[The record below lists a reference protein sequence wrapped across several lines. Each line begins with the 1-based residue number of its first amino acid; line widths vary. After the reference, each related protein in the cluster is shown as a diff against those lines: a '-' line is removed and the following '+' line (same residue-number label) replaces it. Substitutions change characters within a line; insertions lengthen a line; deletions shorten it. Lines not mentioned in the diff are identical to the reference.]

1 MTTEYKGIKAS
12 NGIAIGTIYLFNRV
26 EVVVDDSKIDESMV
40 DDEKKRVKAAIDD
53 YINELNDTN
62 GANEAQVNIA
72 NAHKELLQDPYFSD
86 TIDAKIAKEFK
97 NSELA
102 LNETINE
109 MVEIMSQIDDE
120 YLKERASDYKDIG
133 FQLMY
138 KLKGIKPKDLSLI
151 EKGSIVISKELT
163 PSDTSN
169 MNKENVIG
177 FATDL
182 GGKTSHTS
190 IIAQTLDIPALVGMQ
205 DISSNVKGGEK
216 AIIDGDE
223 GIIIL
228 DPSDDLIAE
237 YEIKVKEQ
245 KEKRE
250 RLQEVK
256 DKEAITSDGKKVE
269 VSANI
274 GNIEDLKIA
283 INNGCDGVGLF
294 RTELLYMESDH
305 FPTEEEQFEVYKE
318 ATQMLGEKP
327 LIIRTLDIGGDKGL
341 DYFNFPVED
350 NPFLGYRA
358 IRLCLDRE
366 DIFITQL
373 KALMRASAFGNL
385 KIMIPMI
392 INITEFKRTL
402 ELIDEI
408 KKEFDENGVDYNKD
422 LEVGIMI
429 ETPASV
435 FMADKFIKYVD
446 FFSIGTNDLSQ
457 YTLAVDRGN
466 ENISELY
473 SNYNPA
479 VLRAIKRVIDESH
492 KAGKWTGMC
501 GQFASDTQATKL
513 LLGLG
518 LDEFSA
524 SSAKIAEVKDTIIKS
539 SQKEE
544 EEFANALL
552 DIESP
557 EEVEEKVKKHNWS
570 NASLY

>member
-1 MTTEYKGIKAS
+1 MNTKYEGIKAS
-12 NGIAIGTIYLFNRV
+12 SGLAIGTIYLFNRQ
-26 EVVVDDSKIDESMV
+26 EVAIDKSKISENMV
-40 DDEKKRVKAAIDD
+40 EEEKTRIQNALDS
-53 YINELNDTN
+53 YLEELSDTN

-86 TIDAKIAKEFK
+86 TIESKIANELK

-133 FQLMY
+133 YQLMY

-151 EKGSIVISKELT
+151 EPNSIVISKELT

-169 MNKENVIG
+169 MNKDNVVG

-190 IIAQTLDIPALVGMQ
+190 IIAQTLDMPALVGMK
-205 DISSNVKGGEK
+205 DISTKIKGGEK
-216 AIIDGDE
+216 AIIDGNE
-223 GIIIL
+223 GFIII
-228 DPSDDLIAE
+228 DPSDELVSE
-237 YEIKVKEQ
+237 YESKIKEQ
-245 KEKRE
+245 KEKKE
-250 RLQEVK
+250 RLSLIK
-256 DKEAITSDGKKVE
+256 DKEAVTKDNRHVE

-283 INNGCDGVGLF
+283 IENGCDGVGLF
-294 RTELLYMESDH
+294 RTEFLYMENDH
-305 FPTEEEQFEVYKE
+305 FPTEEEQFAVYKE
-318 ATQMLGEKP
+318 ATEMLGEKP

-341 DYFNFPVED
+341 DYFEFPVED

-373 KALMRASAFGNL
+373 KALVRASAYGNL
-385 KIMIPMI
+385 KIMIPMVI
-392 INITEFKRTL
+392 SVAEIKRSL
-402 ELIDEI
+402 ELIEQI
-408 KKEFDENGVDYNKD
+408 KEEFDKEGIAYNKD
-422 LEVGIMI
+422 LDVGIMV

-435 FMADKFIKYVD
+435 FMADKLIKYVD

-466 ENISELY
+466 EFISELY

-479 VLRAIKRVIDESH
+479 VLRAIKHVIDTSH

-501 GQFASDTQATKL
+501 GQFASDTFATEL

-518 LDEFSA
+518 LDEFSSA
-524 SSAKIAEVKDTIIKS
+524 SAKVAEIKDIIINS
-539 SQKEE
+539 SFKECE
-544 EEFANALL
+544 DFANGLL
-552 DIESP
+552 NLESP
-557 EEVEEKVKKHNWS
+557 EEVEEAINKYK
-570 NASLY
+570 

>member
-1 MTTEYKGIKAS
+1 MNTRYEGIKAS
-12 NGIAIGTIYLFNRV
+12 NGIAIGTIYLFNRE
-26 EVVVDDSKIDESMV
+26 EVTIDESKIEENMIEN
-40 DDEKKRVKAAIDD
+40 EKNRVETSIND
-53 YINELNDTN
+53 YISELDNTE
-62 GANEAQVNIA
+62 GANEAQINIA

-86 TIDAKIAKEFK
+86 TINSKIENELK
-97 NSELA
+97 NSEMA
-102 LNETINE
+102 LNETVNE

-133 FQLMY
+133 YQLMY

-151 EKGSIVISKELT
+151 EKNSIVISKELT

-169 MNKENVIG
+169 MNKENVAG

-205 DISSNVKGGEK
+205 DISTKVQGGEK

-223 GIIIL
+223 GVIIL
-228 DPSDDLIAE
+228 NPSEDLIAD
-237 YEIKVKEQ
+237 YESKIKVQ
-245 KEKRE
+245 KEKQE
-250 RLQEVK
+250 RLKEVK
-256 DKEAITSDGKKVE
+256 DKEAITKDGKKVE
-269 VSANI
+269 VAANI

-283 INNGCDGVGLF
+283 IENGCDGVGLF
-294 RTELLYMESDH
+294 RTEFLYMENDH

-318 ATQMLGEKP
+318 ATEMLGQKP

-341 DYFNFPVED
+341 DYFTFPVEE

-366 DIFITQL
+366 DIFRTQL
-373 KALMRASAFGNL
+373 KALVRASAFGNL
-385 KIMIPMI
+385 KIMIPMV
-392 INITEFKRTL
+392 INISEFKRTL
-402 ELIDEI
+402 EIIEEI
-408 KKEFDENGVDYNKD
+408 KSELDQNGVEYNKN

-435 FMADKFIKYVD
+435 FMADQFIKYVD

-466 ENISELY
+466 ENISDLY

-479 VLRAIKRVIDESH
+479 VLRAIKHVIDQSH

-524 SSAKIAEVKDTIIKS
+524 SASKIAEIKDTIIKS
-539 SQKEE
+539 HQKEE
-544 EEFANALL
+544 EEFAISLL
-552 DIESP
+552 DIETP
-557 EEVEEKVKKHNWS
+557 EEVEEKVKEHN
-570 NASLY
+570 

>member
-1 MTTEYKGIKAS
+1 MNTKHEGIIAS
-12 NGIAIGTIYLFNRV
+12 NGIAIGTIYLFNRE
-26 EVVVDDSKIDESMV
+26 EVVVDETKIDENMV
-40 DDEKKRVKAAIDD
+40 DDEKNRVKSAIDD
-53 YINELNDTN
+53 YISELNNTE
-62 GANEAQVNIA
+62 GANEAQINIA

-86 TIDAKIAKEFK
+86 TIDAKIVNELK

-120 YLKERASDYKDIG
+120 YLKERAGDYKDIG
-133 FQLMY
+133 YQLMY

-169 MNKENVIG
+169 MNKENVVA

-205 DISSNVKGGEK
+205 DISEKVEGGEK
-216 AIIDGDE
+216 AIIDGDQ
-223 GIIIL
+223 GIIII
-228 DPSDDLIAE
+228 DPSDDVVAE
-237 YEIKVKEQ
+237 YENKLKEQ
-245 KEKRE
+245 NEKRE
-250 RLQEVK
+250 RLKEVK
-256 DKEAITSDGKKVE
+256 DKEAITTDGKKVE

-274 GNIEDLKIA
+274 GNIEDLKAA
-283 INNGCDGVGLF
+283 IENGCDGVGLF
-294 RTELLYMESDH
+294 RTELLYMENDH

-341 DYFNFPVED
+341 DYFEFPVEE

-373 KALMRASAFGNL
+373 KALIRASAFGNL
-385 KIMIPMI
+385 KIMIPMV
-392 INITEFKRTL
+392 INISEFKRTI
-402 ELIDEI
+402 ELIDDI
-408 KKEFDENGVDYNKD
+408 KKEFDQNGVDYNKE

-435 FMADKFIKYVD
+435 LMADKFIKYVD

-466 ENISELY
+466 ENISDLY

-479 VLRAIKRVIDESH
+479 VLKAIKHVIDESH

-518 LDEFSA
+518 LDEYSA
-524 SSAKIAEVKDTIIKS
+524 SANKIAEVKDTIIKS
-539 SQKEE
+539 NQKDE
-544 EEFANALL
+544 EEFAIKLL
-552 DIESP
+552 DLETP
-557 EEVEEKVKKHNWS
+557 EEVEEKVKKHN
-570 NASLY
+570 

>member
-1 MTTEYKGIKAS
+1 MNTKYKGIKAS
-12 NGIAIGTIYLFNRV
+12 NGIAIGTIYLFNRE
-26 EVVVDDSKIDESMV
+26 EVAIDKSEITDSMV
-40 DDEKKRVKAAIDD
+40 EEEKLRVKNSIDD
-53 YINELNDTN
+53 YINELNDRK
-62 GANEAQVNIA
+62 GASEAQIHIA
-72 NAHKELLQDPYFSD
+72 DAHKELLQDPYFSD
-86 TIDAKIAKEFK
+86 TINSKIENEHK

-109 MVEIMSQIDDE
+109 MVEIMSQLDDE

-133 FQLMY
+133 YQLMY

-151 EKGSIVISKELT
+151 DEESIIISKELT

-169 MNKENVIG
+169 MNKENVVG

-190 IIAQTLDIPALVGMQ
+190 IIAQTLDIPALVGMN
-205 DISSNVKGGEK
+205 DISKKVKNGQK
-216 AIIDGDE
+216 AIIDGNE
-223 GIIIL
+223 SFIIL
-228 DPSDDLIAE
+228 DPSEELLKE
-237 YEIKVKEQ
+237 YEKKLEEQ
-245 KEKRE
+245 EKKRN
-250 RLQEVK
+250 RLSQVK
-256 DKEAITSDGKKVE
+256 DKKAETTDGKHIE

-283 INNGCDGVGLF
+283 IENGCDGVGLF
-294 RTELLYMESDH
+294 RTELLYMENDH
-305 FPTEEEQFEVYKE
+305 FPTEDEQFEVYKE
-318 ATQMLGEKP
+318 ATELLGQKP

-341 DYFNFPVED
+341 DYFDFPKED

-373 KALMRASAFGNL
+373 KALIRASAYGNIL
-385 KIMIPMI
+385 IMIPMV
-392 INITEFKRTL
+392 INISEFKRSL
-402 ELIDEI
+402 ELIDDI
-408 KKEFDENGVDYNKD
+408 KKEFEEKGIDYNKD
-422 LEVGIMI
+422 LQVGIMV

-435 FMADKFIKYVD
+435 FMADQFIKYVD

-466 ENISELY
+466 ENINNLY
-473 SNYNPA
+473 NNFNPA
-479 VLRAIKRVIDESH
+479 VLRAIKHVIDESH

-501 GQFASDTQATKL
+501 GQFASDTEATKL

-524 SSAKIAEVKDTIIKS
+524 SSSKVAEVKDTILKS
-539 SQKEE
+539 SLKEE
-544 EEFANALL
+544 EEFSNSLL
-552 DIESP
+552 EL
-557 EEVEEKVKKHNWS
+557 ETVEEIEEKIKNHN
-570 NASLY
+570 NM

>member
-1 MTTEYKGIKAS
+1 MNTKYEGIKAS
-12 NGIAIGTIYLFNRV
+12 SGLAIGTIYLFNRQEVAVDQNKISENMV
-26 EVVVDDSKIDESMV
+26 EEEKTRIHNALDSYLDELS
-40 DDEKKRVKAAIDD
+40 
-53 YINELNDTN
+53 NTN
-62 GANEAQVNIA
+62 GANEAQINIA

-86 TIDAKIAKEFK
+86 TIESKISNELK

-133 FQLMY
+133 YQLMY

-151 EKGSIVISKELT
+151 EPNSIVISKELT

-169 MNKENVIG
+169 MNKDNVVG

-190 IIAQTLDIPALVGMQ
+190 IIAQTLDMPALVGMK
-205 DISSNVKGGEK
+205 DISTKIEGGEK
-216 AIIDGDE
+216 AIIDGNE
-223 GIIIL
+223 GFIII
-228 DPSDDLIAE
+228 DPSDELISE
-237 YEIKVKEQ
+237 YESKIKEQ
-245 KEKRE
+245 KEKKE
-250 RLQEVK
+250 RLSLIK
-256 DKEAITSDGKKVE
+256 DKEAVTKDDRHVE

-283 INNGCDGVGLF
+283 IENGCDGVGLF
-294 RTELLYMESDH
+294 RTEFLYMENTH
-305 FPTEEEQFEVYKE
+305 FPTEEEQFAVYKE
-318 ATQMLGEKP
+318 ATEMLGEKP

-341 DYFNFPVED
+341 DYFEFPIED

-373 KALMRASAFGNL
+373 KALVRASAFGNL
-385 KIMIPMI
+385 KIMIPMVI
-392 INITEFKRTL
+392 SVS
-402 ELIDEI
+402 EI
-408 KKEFDENGVDYNKD
+408 KRSLKLIERIKEEFDKEGIAYNKD
-422 LEVGIMI
+422 LDVGIMV

-435 FMADKFIKYVD
+435 FMADKLIKYVD

-466 ENISELY
+466 EFISDLY

-479 VLRAIKRVIDESH
+479 VLRAIKHVIDTSH
-492 KAGKWTGMC
+492 KSGKWTGMC
-501 GQFASDTQATKL
+501 GQFASDTFATEL

-518 LDEFSA
+518 LDEFSSA
-524 SSAKIAEVKDTIIKS
+524 SAKVAEIKDIIINS
-539 SQKEE
+539 SFKECE
-544 EEFANALL
+544 DFSNRIL
-552 DIESP
+552 DLEGP
-557 EEVEEKVKKHNWS
+557 EEVEEEINKYK
-570 NASLY
+570 

>member
-1 MTTEYKGIKAS
+1 MNTKYEGIKAS
-12 NGIAIGTIYLFNRV
+12 SGLAIGTIYLFNRQEVAVDQNKISENMV
-26 EVVVDDSKIDESMV
+26 EEEKTRIHNALDSYLDELS
-40 DDEKKRVKAAIDD
+40 
-53 YINELNDTN
+53 DTN
-62 GANEAQVNIA
+62 GANEAQINIA

-86 TIDAKIAKEFK
+86 TIESKIFNEFK

-133 FQLMY
+133 YQLMF

-151 EKGSIVISKELT
+151 EPNSIVISKELT

-169 MNKENVIG
+169 MNKDNVVG

-190 IIAQTLDIPALVGMQ
+190 IIAQTLDMPALVGMK
-205 DISSNVKGGEK
+205 DISTKIEGGEK
-216 AIIDGDE
+216 AIIDGNE
-223 GIIIL
+223 GFIII
-228 DPSDDLIAE
+228 DPSDELISE
-237 YEIKVKEQ
+237 YESKIKEQ
-245 KEKRE
+245 KEKKE
-250 RLQEVK
+250 RLSSIK
-256 DKEAITSDGKKVE
+256 DKEAVTKDNRHVE

-283 INNGCDGVGLF
+283 IENGCDGVGLF
-294 RTELLYMESDH
+294 RTEFLYMENDH
-305 FPTEEEQFEVYKE
+305 FPTEEEQFDVYKE
-318 ATQMLGEKP
+318 ATEMLGEKP

-341 DYFNFPVED
+341 DYFEFPVED

-373 KALMRASAFGNL
+373 KALVRASAFGNL
-385 KIMIPMI
+385 KIMIPMVI
-392 INITEFKRTL
+392 SVSEIKRSL
-402 ELIDEI
+402 ELIEQI
-408 KKEFDENGVDYNKD
+408 KEEFDKEGIAYNKD
-422 LEVGIMI
+422 LDVGIMV

-435 FMADKFIKYVD
+435 FMADKLIKYVD

-466 ENISELY
+466 EFISELY

-479 VLRAIKRVIDESH
+479 VLRAIKHVIDTSH

-501 GQFASDTQATKL
+501 GQFASDTFATEL

-518 LDEFSA
+518 LDEFSSA
-524 SSAKIAEVKDTIIKS
+524 SAKVAEIKDIIINS
-539 SQKEE
+539 SFKECE
-544 EEFANALL
+544 DFSNRLL
-552 DIESP
+552 DLEGP
-557 EEVEEKVKKHNWS
+557 EEVEEEINKNK
-570 NASLY
+570 

>member
-1 MTTEYKGIKAS
+1 MNTRYEGIKAS
-12 NGIAIGTIYLFNRV
+12 NGIAIGTIYLFNRE
-26 EVVVDDSKIDESMV
+26 EVTIDESKIEESMIEN
-40 DDEKKRVKAAIDD
+40 EKNRVETAIND
-53 YINELNDTN
+53 YISELENTE
-62 GANEAQVNIA
+62 GANEAQINIA

-86 TIDAKIAKEFK
+86 TINSKIENELK
-97 NSELA
+97 NSEMA
-102 LNETINE
+102 LNETVNE

-133 FQLMY
+133 YQLMY

-151 EKGSIVISKELT
+151 EKNSIVISKELT

-169 MNKENVIG
+169 MNKENVAG

-205 DISSNVKGGEK
+205 DISTKVQGGEK

-223 GIIIL
+223 GVIIL
-228 DPSDDLIAE
+228 NPSEDLIAD
-237 YEIKVKEQ
+237 YESKIKVQ
-245 KEKRE
+245 KEKQE
-250 RLQEVK
+250 RLKEVK
-256 DKEAITSDGKKVE
+256 DKEAITKDGKKVE
-269 VSANI
+269 VAANI

-283 INNGCDGVGLF
+283 IENGCDGVGLF
-294 RTELLYMESDH
+294 RTEFLYMENDH

-318 ATQMLGEKP
+318 ATEMLGQKP

-341 DYFNFPVED
+341 DYFTFPVEE

-366 DIFITQL
+366 DIFRTQL
-373 KALMRASAFGNL
+373 KALVRASAFGNL
-385 KIMIPMI
+385 KIMIPMV
-392 INITEFKRTL
+392 INISEFKRTL
-402 ELIDEI
+402 EIIEEI
-408 KKEFDENGVDYNKD
+408 KNELDQNAVEYNKN

-435 FMADKFIKYVD
+435 FMADQFIKYVD

-466 ENISELY
+466 ENISDLY

-479 VLRAIKRVIDESH
+479 VLRAIKHVIDASH
-492 KAGKWTGMC
+492 SANKWTGMC
-501 GQFASDTQATKL
+501 GQFASDPEATKL

-524 SSAKIAEVKDTIIKS
+524 SSSKIAEVKDTIIKS
-539 SQKEE
+539 NLKEE
-544 EEFANALL
+544 EEFANGLL
-552 DIESP
+552 DLETP
-557 EEVEEKVKKHNWS
+557 EKVEEKVKEHN
-570 NASLY
+570 

>member
-1 MTTEYKGIKAS
+1 MIE
-12 NGIAIGTIYLFNRV
+12 
-26 EVVVDDSKIDESMV
+26 
-40 DDEKKRVKAAIDD
+40 DEKNRIKTAIND
-53 YINELNDTN
+53 YISELDNNE
-62 GANEAQVNIA
+62 GASEAQVNIA

-86 TIDAKIAKEFK
+86 TINAKIENELK
-97 NSELA
+97 NSEMA
-102 LNETINE
+102 LNETVNE

-133 FQLMY
+133 YQLMY
-138 KLKGIKPKDLSLI
+138 KLKGIKPKDLSLL

-169 MNKENVIG
+169 MNKENVVG

-205 DISSNVKGGEK
+205 DISTKVEGGEN
-216 AIIDGDE
+216 AIIDGDQ
-223 GIIIL
+223 GLIIL
-228 DPSDDLIAE
+228 NPSDDIIAE
-237 YEIKVKEQ
+237 YQTKIKEQ
-245 KEKRE
+245 KEKQE
-250 RLQEVK
+250 RLKEIK
-256 DKEAITSDGKKVE
+256 DKEAVTSDGKKVE

-274 GNIEDLKIA
+274 GNIEDLKVA
-283 INNGCDGVGLF
+283 IENGCDGVGLF
-294 RTELLYMESDH
+294 RTEFLYMENDH
-305 FPTEEEQFEVYKE
+305 FPTEEEQYEVYKE

-341 DYFNFPVED
+341 DYFTFPVEE

-366 DIFITQL
+366 DIFRTQL
-373 KALMRASAFGNL
+373 KALVRASAFGNL

-392 INITEFKRTL
+392 INISEFKRTL
-402 ELIDEI
+402 EIIEDI
-408 KKEFDENGVDYNKD
+408 KKELDQNGVDYNKD
-422 LEVGIMI
+422 IEVGIMI

-435 FMADKFIKYVD
+435 FMADQFIKYVD

-466 ENISELY
+466 ENISDLY

-479 VLRAIKRVIDESH
+479 VLRAIKHVIDASH
-492 KAGKWTGMC
+492 KLGKWTGMC
-501 GQFASDTQATKL
+501 GQFASDTEATKL

-518 LDEFSA
+518 LDEYSA
-524 SSAKIAEVKDTIIKS
+524 SPSKIAEIKDTVIKS
-539 SQKEE
+539 SLKNE
-544 EEFANALL
+544 EEFSNSLL
-552 DIESP
+552 DLETP
-557 EEVEEKVKKHNWS
+557 EEVEEKVKEHN
-570 NASLY
+570 

>member
-62 GANEAQVNIA
+62 GANEAQINIA

-133 FQLMY
+133 YQLMY

-205 DISSNVKGGEK
+205 DISSKVKGGEK

-373 KALMRASAFGNL
+373 KALIRASAFGNL

-557 EEVEEKVKKHNWS
+557 EEVEEKVKKHN
-570 NASLY
+570 

>member
-1 MTTEYKGIKAS
+1 MNTKYEGIKAS
-12 NGIAIGTIYLFNRV
+12 SGLAIGTIYLFNRQ
-26 EVVVDDSKIDESMV
+26 EV
-40 DDEKKRVKAAIDD
+40 AIDKTK
-53 YINELNDTN
+53 INENMVEEEKDRIQNALDSYLDELSDTN
-62 GANEAQVNIA
+62 GANEAQINIA

-86 TIDAKIAKEFK
+86 TIESKISNELK

-133 FQLMY
+133 YQLMY

-151 EKGSIVISKELT
+151 EPNSIVISKELT

-169 MNKENVIG
+169 MNKDNVVG

-190 IIAQTLDIPALVGMQ
+190 IIAQTLDMPALVGMK
-205 DISSNVKGGEK
+205 DISTKIEGGEK
-216 AIIDGDE
+216 AIIDGNE
-223 GIIIL
+223 GFIII
-228 DPSDDLIAE
+228 DPSDELILE
-237 YEIKVKEQ
+237 YESKIKEQ
-245 KEKRE
+245 KEMKE
-250 RLQEVK
+250 RLSLIK
-256 DKEAITSDGKKVE
+256 DKEAVTKDDRHVE

-283 INNGCDGVGLF
+283 IENGCDGVGLF
-294 RTELLYMESDH
+294 RTEFLYMENDH
-305 FPTEEEQFEVYKE
+305 FPTEEEQFAVYKE
-318 ATQMLGEKP
+318 ATEMLGEKP

-341 DYFNFPVED
+341 DYFEFPVED

-373 KALMRASAFGNL
+373 KALVRASAYGNL
-385 KIMIPMI
+385 KIMIPMVI
-392 INITEFKRTL
+392 SVAEIKRSL
-402 ELIDEI
+402 ELIEQI
-408 KKEFDENGVDYNKD
+408 KEEFDKEGVAYNKD
-422 LEVGIMI
+422 LDVGIMV

-435 FMADKFIKYVD
+435 FMADKLIKYVD

-466 ENISELY
+466 EFISELY

-479 VLRAIKRVIDESH
+479 VLRAIKHVIDTSH

-501 GQFASDTQATKL
+501 GQFASDTFATEL

-518 LDEFSA
+518 LDEFSSA
-524 SSAKIAEVKDTIIKS
+524 SAKVAEIKDIIINS
-539 SQKEE
+539 SFKECE
-544 EEFANALL
+544 DFSNRLL
-552 DIESP
+552 DLEGP
-557 EEVEEKVKKHNWS
+557 EEVEEEINKYK
-570 NASLY
+570 

>member
-1 MTTEYKGIKAS
+1 MNTKYEGIKAS
-12 NGIAIGTIYLFNRV
+12 SGLAIGTVYLFNRQ
-26 EVVVDDSKIDESMV
+26 EV
-40 DDEKKRVKAAIDD
+40 AIDKTKISENMVEEEKTKIKNALD
-53 YINELNDTN
+53 SYLDELSDTN
-62 GANEAQVNIA
+62 GANEAQLNIA

-86 TIDAKIAKEFK
+86 TIESKISNELK

-133 FQLMY
+133 YQLMY

-151 EKGSIVISKELT
+151 EPNSIVISKELT

-169 MNKENVIG
+169 MNKDNVVG

-190 IIAQTLDIPALVGMQ
+190 IIAQTLDMPALVGMK
-205 DISSNVKGGEK
+205 DISTKIEGGEK
-216 AIIDGDE
+216 AIIDGNE
-223 GIIIL
+223 GFIII
-228 DPSDDLIAE
+228 DPSDELISE
-237 YEIKVKEQ
+237 YESKIKEQ
-245 KEKRE
+245 KEKKE
-250 RLQEVK
+250 RLSLIK
-256 DKEAITSDGKKVE
+256 DKEAVTKDNRHVE

-283 INNGCDGVGLF
+283 IENGCDGVGLF
-294 RTELLYMESDH
+294 RTEFLYMENTH
-305 FPTEEEQFEVYKE
+305 FPTEEEQFAVYKE
-318 ATQMLGEKP
+318 ATEMLGEKP

-341 DYFNFPVED
+341 DYFEFPVED

-373 KALMRASAFGNL
+373 KALIRASAFGNL
-385 KIMIPMI
+385 KIMIPMVI
-392 INITEFKRTL
+392 SVSEIKRSL
-402 ELIDEI
+402 ELIEQI
-408 KKEFDENGVDYNKD
+408 KEEFDKEGVAYNKD
-422 LEVGIMI
+422 LDVGIMV

-435 FMADKFIKYVD
+435 FMADKLIKYVD

-466 ENISELY
+466 EFISDLY

-479 VLRAIKRVIDESH
+479 VLRAIKHVIDTSH

-501 GQFASDTQATKL
+501 GQFASDTFATEL

-518 LDEFSA
+518 LDEFSSA
-524 SSAKIAEVKDTIIKS
+524 SAKVAEIKDIIINS
-539 SQKEE
+539 SFKECE
-544 EEFANALL
+544 DFSNRIL
-552 DIESP
+552 DLEGP
-557 EEVEEKVKKHNWS
+557 EEVEEEINKYK
-570 NASLY
+570 